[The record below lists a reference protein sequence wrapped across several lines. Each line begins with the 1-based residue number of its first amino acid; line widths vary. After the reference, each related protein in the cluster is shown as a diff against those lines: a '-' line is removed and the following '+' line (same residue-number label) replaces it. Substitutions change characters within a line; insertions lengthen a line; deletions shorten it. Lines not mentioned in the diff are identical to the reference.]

1 MKIHLLDYLIIV
13 TYFGVVIGI
22 GYVLHGRAKTSSEFF
37 SSGRSL
43 PAWITGLAFIS
54 ANLGSLEVM
63 GHAANAAKYG
73 MMAASVFYWLGAIPA
88 MVFLGVFMMPFYYGN
103 QVRSSPEYLK
113 LRFDERARGFNAIG
127 FAVLTVFMSGIN
139 MYAMALVFKV
149 FLNWPMGLSIWA
161 AAIGVMLYI
170 FFGGLRAAIY
180 NEVLQF
186 FLIFLGL
193 LPLSVMALREVGG
206 WRELTHRLPFEYAHA
221 YAVFRHPESSTMGV
235 PWYAIVTGFTIF
247 AGTSYWCTDF
257 LIVQRAMAARNML
270 AARQTPLI
278 GAFFKMLSPAVIVLP
293 GLAALLVIPNEIK
306 GQYNMVI
313 PLMLQRYYP
322 SGLLGIGLT
331 ALLASF
337 MSGMAGNV
345 TAFNTVWTFDIY
357 QAYIRPKRS
366 EQHYVRVGRIAT
378 VAGTLLSVATSYLV
392 MRFSN
397 MGDYLV
403 LIFALFIYPMSTA
416 FLLGMFWKRAT
427 STGAFY
433 GMTVGVAANIT
444 HYALYRFGFVHY
456 RTDMAANTYIVIVG
470 WLLGLAVA
478 VGLSLVTE
486 PHPESR
492 LQGLVYS
499 LSPARTRYSDTKH
512 WYEKPELWGIAILG
526 MLALL
531 AWIFW

>member
-1 MKIHLLDYLIIV
+1 VKIHFIDYLIIV
-13 TYFGVVIGI
+13 IYFGVVVGI
-22 GYVLHGRAKTSSEFF
+22 GYLLHARAKTSAEFF
-37 SSGRSL
+37 TSGRSL

-88 MVFLGVFMMPFYYGN
+88 MVFLGVYMMPFYYRN

-127 FAVLTVFMSGIN
+127 FAVLTIFMSGIN

-149 FLNWPMGLSIWA
+149 FLNWPMGLSIWVS
-161 AAIGVMLYI
+161 AIGVMLYI

-193 LPLSVMALREVGG
+193 LPLSVMALRDVGG
-206 WRELTHRLPFEYAHA
+206 WQELTHRLPFQYVHA
-221 YAVFRHPESSTMGV
+221 YAVFRHPRSSTMGV
-235 PWYAIVTGFTIF
+235 PWYAIVAGFTIF

-257 LIVQRAMAARNML
+257 LIVQRAMAARDML
-270 AARQTPLI
+270 AARRTPLI
-278 GAFFKMLSPAVIVLP
+278 GAFFKMLAPAVIVLP
-293 GLAALLVIPNEIK
+293 GLAALVVIPEKIQ

-313 PLMLQRYYP
+313 PLMLQKYYP
-322 SGLLGIGLT
+322 PGLLGIGLT

-357 QAYIRPKRS
+357 QTYICPKRS
-366 EQHYVRVGRIAT
+366 ERHYVQMGRIAT
-378 VAGTLLSVATSYLV
+378 VAGTLMSVASSYLV
-392 MRFSN
+392 MSFNN

-403 LIFALFIYPMSTA
+403 LIFALFIFPMSIA
-416 FLLGMFWKRAT
+416 FLLGMFWKRST
-427 STGAFY
+427 PTGAFY
-433 GMTVGVAANIT
+433 GMVVGVAANIL
-444 HYALYRFGFVHY
+444 HYGAYRFGLVRY
-456 RTDMAANTYIVIVG
+456 NTDMAANTYIIIVG
-470 WLLGLAVA
+470 WMMGLATA
-478 VGLSLVTE
+478 VGLSLITE
-486 PHPESR
+486 PRPESQ
-492 LQGLVYS
+492 LEGLVYS
-499 LSPARTRYSDTKH
+499 LSPVHRSDKIPWH
-512 WYEKPELWGIAILG
+512 QRPGVWGIVLLA
-526 MLALL
+526 MLAFL